1 MSAGFFPQSKGLGID
16 RGECSTALL
25 DKIVYAGTMGRSF
38 EQASRD
44 MQKLAEAA
52 VPSEEAAKA
61 TSEPE
66 EGAEAVLQLRADPL
80 SADEPLAEFR
90 QSQQAT
96 PT

>member
-16 RGECSTALL
+16 RGEYSTALL

-38 EQASRD
+38 EQPRRD
-44 MQKLAEAA
+44 LQKLAEAA

-66 EGAEAVLQLRADPL
+66 EGAEAILQLRADP
-80 SADEPLAEFR
+80 
-90 QSQQAT
+90 
-96 PT
+96 